1 MILDDIAAA
10 TRIRVAAEKEKCP
23 IDEMKKIAYDSP
35 DTDYSFYKALKKSGV
50 SLICEVK
57 KASPSKGIIAEH
69 FPYTCIALEYER
81 SGADCISVLTE
92 PKWFLGSNEIF
103 TEIRRHVTIPMLR
116 KDFTV
121 DEYQIYQAKA
131 MGADAVLLICAL
143 SDEDTL
149 KRHLSIC
156 RELKLSALVETHD
169 KSEIHMAQAAG
180 AKIIG
185 INNRCLY
192 TFSEDISNTERL
204 KGLIPDDVLFVS
216 ESGIKT
222 IEDAKKLAD
231 AGADALLIGEALMRS
246 TDKGAFINGIKER
259 I

>member
-10 TRIRVAAEKEKCP
+10 TLIRVAAEKEKCP
-23 IDEMKKIAYDSP
+23 LNEIKKLAYDSP
-35 DTDYSFYKALKKSGV
+35 YTDYSFYKALKRDGI

-69 FPYTCIALEYER
+69 FPYIDIAKDYEK

-103 TEIRRHVTIPMLR
+103 TEIRGNVSIPMLR

-143 SDEDTL
+143 SDTDTL
-149 KRHLSIC
+149 KRYLDIC

-169 KSEIHMAQAAG
+169 KQEIHMAVSAG

-185 INNRCLY
+185 VNNRNLY
-192 TFSEDISNTERL
+192 TFSEDINNTEKLRS
-204 KGLIPDDVLFVS
+204 LIPDDAVFVS

-222 IEDAKKLAD
+222 IEDAKKLIST
-231 AGADALLIGEALMRS
+231 GADTLLIGEALMRS
-246 TDKGAFINGIKER
+246 TDKGAFINGVKD
-259 I
+259 